1 MMKAWQH
8 FKTITTHKIWVMR
21 YCFKIGLYWQGL
33 THDLS
38 KYSPTEFL
46 VGMKYYQGDRSPNN
60 AERED
65 TGMSKSW
72 MHHKGRNKHH
82 FEYWID
88 YGINCD
94 TIIKGVP
101 MPRRYVAEMIMDRIS
116 ASRVYLG
123 DAYTDQ
129 APYQYLKKGIGHL
142 WFVHPETLSQL
153 EFLLRMLSERGED
166 DTLTRLTCCGHCSKC
181 SSMES
186 HLSSY
191 DMIFIRAVFFNTIF
205 TSHLNHRFV
214 RFCTGV
220 LIKDFIHSKSLTNLF
235 SK

>member
-101 MPRRYVAEMIMDRIS
+101 MPRRYVAEMIMDRIYRS
-116 ASRVYLG
+116 GAVPVSQKRNRPPLVRPSR
-123 DAYTDQ
+123 
-129 APYQYLKKGIGHL
+129 
-142 WFVHPETLSQL
+142 
-153 EFLLRMLSERGED
+153 
-166 DTLTRLTCCGHCSKC
+166 DTLAARISAAHALGTRRRRYPLLHPLPLSK
-181 SSMES
+181 
-186 HLSSY
+186 
-191 DMIFIRAVFFNTIF
+191 R
-205 TSHLNHRFV
+205 
-214 RFCTGV
+214 
-220 LIKDFIHSKSLTNLF
+220 
-235 SK
+235 

>member
-8 FKTITTHKIWVMR
+8 FKTITTHKMWVMR

-166 DTLTRLTCCGHCSKC
+166 DTLQQPLQR
-181 SSMES
+181 
-186 HLSSY
+186 
-191 DMIFIRAVFFNTIF
+191 R
-205 TSHLNHRFV
+205 
-214 RFCTGV
+214 
-220 LIKDFIHSKSLTNLF
+220 KSLKRTPRQAHRRPHHRAEQKPDPLPPHQLVRNAGQVPDPVCLHPGLLPPNGRQALH
-235 SK
+235 SDG

>member
-1 MMKAWQH
+1 MHPFRHLHTVNKH
-8 FKTITTHKIWVMR
+8 RFLVMIH
-21 YCFKIGLYWQGL
+21 CFRAGLIRQGL
-33 THDLS
+33 CHDLS

-46 VGMKYYQGDRSPNN
+46 AGARYFQGIRSPNDG
-60 AERED
+60 EREKN
-65 TGMSKSW
+65 GYSLAW
-72 MHHKGRNKHH
+72 MHHKGRNKPH

-166 DTLTRLTCCGHCSKC
+166 DTLYYIRYHFLKGDPVPRMHCPQEC
-181 SSMES
+181 TVYEEA
-186 HLSSY
+186 
-191 DMIFIRAVFFNTIF
+191 IRKKVSPST
-205 TSHLNHRFV
+205 H
-214 RFCTGV
+214 
-220 LIKDFIHSKSLTNLF
+220 
-235 SK
+235 